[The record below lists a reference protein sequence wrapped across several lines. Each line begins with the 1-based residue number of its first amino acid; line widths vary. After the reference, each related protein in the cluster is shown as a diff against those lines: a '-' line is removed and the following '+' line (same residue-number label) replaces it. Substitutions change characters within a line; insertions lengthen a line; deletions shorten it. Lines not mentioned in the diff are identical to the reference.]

1 MRDHVIYESRLE
13 LARLLFADC
22 DPSVHR
28 IVAQPFLLKAVQ
40 EGKVRKHIPD
50 YLLITEQGP
59 VVVDVKPLRR
69 LSKPEAVFTFEWT
82 RQMVESRGVEVPRS
96 RASRR
101 TTELENIRFLA
112 GYSRDWLFS
121 LELLDE
127 LRCAEIDGVPLG
139 QAMCCLPNR
148 PEPQV
153 RSAIHHLFWTR
164 HLVTDLDQPL
174 SISRV
179 LTRAA

>member
-1 MRDHVIYESRLE
+1 LNWRGCSSPIAIPPYIASW
-13 LARLLFADC
+13 
-22 DPSVHR
+22 PS
-28 IVAQPFLLKAVQ
+28 PSCLKLQ

-50 YLLITEQGP
+50 LLITEQGP

-112 GYSRDWLFS
+112 GYRRDWLFS

-153 RSAIHHLFWTR
+153 RSAIHHLLLTR